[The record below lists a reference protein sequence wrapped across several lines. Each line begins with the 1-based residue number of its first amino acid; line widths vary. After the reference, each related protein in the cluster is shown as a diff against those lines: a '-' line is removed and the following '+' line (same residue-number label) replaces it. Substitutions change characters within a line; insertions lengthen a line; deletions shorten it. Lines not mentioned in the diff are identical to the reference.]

1 MANKKDRKDKQ
12 QEEVQNR
19 WTRLNDWAQEHAKL
33 LIALCGVLVVL
44 IVFLIAY
51 PIWVNVRYDRGVA
64 EIEDARDVG
73 ALEELKKKYADVA
86 DLHAMVLYRIGNRY
100 YEDGKLDK
108 AREAYEE
115 FRKWY
120 ADKHYLWQNVH
131 RALNAL
137 QRDQDFLEERREG
150 MSKEFT
156 LYAHPKLRESGTSDM
171 PRFGPVPQP
180 NPRLSIALPQGLV
193 VLELFEDEAPNTV
206 ANFIDLANKK
216 YFDGLAFTRVGED
229 RLQVTEKTANPEKHT
244 LAFEK
249 TSREVERGMLIMV
262 RTAEGTNQGA
272 VFQIATK
279 NISGLM
285 DNVTVFGMVDTGMEF
300 LEKVTD
306 KDAIKSVM
314 IDRKRDHEYKPV
326 VIPPK

>member
-1 MANKKDRKDKQ
+1 MADEKNRKDRQ
-12 QEEVQNR
+12 QEEVQNW

-44 IVFLIAY
+44 IVFLVAY
-51 PIWVNVRYDRGVA
+51 PIWVNVRYERGVA
-64 EIEDARDVG
+64 EIEEARDVT
-73 ALEELKKKYADVA
+73 ALEGLKTKYADVSE
-86 DLHAMVLYRIGNRY
+86 LHALVLYRLGNRY
-100 YEDGKLDK
+100 FEEGKLDK
-108 AREAYEE
+108 AKEAYEE
-115 FRKWY
+115 FGKWY
-120 ADKHYLWQNVH
+120 ADKHYLWQNVR

-137 QRDQDFLEERREG
+137 QRDQEFLERQREG
-150 MSKEFT
+150 MAKEFT
-156 LYAHPKLRESGTSDM
+156 LYAHPKLRDPGKTEM

-180 NPRLSIALPQGLV
+180 NPRISMALPQGLV

-206 ANFIDLANKK
+206 ANFIDLVNKK
-216 YFDGLAFTRVGED
+216 YFDGLAFTKVGED
-229 RLQVTEKTANPEKHT
+229 RLQVTEKTANPEKHS

-262 RTAEGTNQGA
+262 RTPEGTNQGA
-272 VFQIATK
+272 VFQIALK
-279 NISGLM
+279 NIADLR
-285 DNVTVFGMVDTGMEF
+285 DNVTVFGIVDTGMEF